1 MACGS
6 MIWSIM
12 DPDQMLRYAIF
23 AKNKMYQNVV
33 TILKLIIN
41 MGFNYFF
48 SKLAAMT
55 AIHLLAANMFK
66 NFDKVI
72 YQTNDGKLIKSKLWL
87 VDIWSYLKN
96 QKTNNNNVD
105 LTSINTTNK
114 MEDGNQQEY

>member
-1 MACGS
+1 
-6 MIWSIM
+6 
-12 DPDQMLRYAIF
+12 
-23 AKNKMYQNVV
+23 
-33 TILKLIIN
+33 

-105 LTSINTTNK
+105 LTSNNTTNK
-114 MEDGNQQEY
+114 MEDGNNKNIKNSYINNDRHDFVPPQ